1 MNIEANRIKKL
12 LLNDVTKRN
21 FINELRQNDFTA
33 PELKIFSV
41 YLSRIDTR
49 ENTEAPKTRKVRF
62 SLEDFQKL
70 TGLKRLRYSDMKPS
84 IDRLLDKKLH
94 FPNENQGISAFHIFS
109 KIDTGIDEKGNKY
122 IDINAHDEAL
132 PYLFDIK
139 GSYMHYKLWNV
150 LRLKSSN
157 QVRMYE
163 ILKQWIDKEP
173 HSSHEFEVNELRE
186 LLGIPADKY
195 PRFQNFKERILDN
208 CAEAL
213 KTKTDIYFTYRS
225 GKTGIG
231 GKWKTIIFDI
241 FKNTDGETAAFD
253 SIFSELTAC
262 GDPAGS
268 PEQEAAA
275 ASQLP
280 SSDTAPA
287 QTYSSGDELKAKLIE
302 YAHSSAPSEQAEP
315 AETIQDIEQ
324 IIRLD
329 KTAFDMACVAPELG
343 ENDILEIKYAM
354 EEKHYSDI
362 FLSFKR
368 IYQTAKN
375 NCSDIT
381 KLKKYILKIIEKDT
395 KGLETA

>member
-157 QVRMYE
+157 QVR
-163 ILKQWIDKEP
+163 
-173 HSSHEFEVNELRE
+173 
-186 LLGIPADKY
+186 
-195 PRFQNFKERILDN
+195 
-208 CAEAL
+208 
-213 KTKTDIYFTYRS
+213 
-225 GKTGIG
+225 
-231 GKWKTIIFDI
+231 
-241 FKNTDGETAAFD
+241 
-253 SIFSELTAC
+253 
-262 GDPAGS
+262 
-268 PEQEAAA
+268 
-275 ASQLP
+275 
-280 SSDTAPA
+280 
-287 QTYSSGDELKAKLIE
+287 
-302 YAHSSAPSEQAEP
+302 
-315 AETIQDIEQ
+315 IQ
-324 IIRLD
+324 
-329 KTAFDMACVAPELG
+329 F
-343 ENDILEIKYAM
+343 
-354 EEKHYSDI
+354 
-362 FLSFKR
+362 
-368 IYQTAKN
+368 
-375 NCSDIT
+375 
-381 KLKKYILKIIEKDT
+381 
-395 KGLETA
+395 